1 VEDERR
7 DRDVSFGRRTLSRCN
22 LADVV
27 VSRKYTC
34 SCQLSSASLST
45 SHAGQQI
52 ALAESDDLVNPDR
65 AEVSGED
72 GKERSSMSSKKMED
86 VEEDA
91 DEEVQ
96 VSRLTALLAAS
107 TSTWKSTVM
116 IVSPSRTRTGWALL
130 DLRRLTSSVDI
141 YR

>member
-1 VEDERR
+1 
-7 DRDVSFGRRTLSRCN
+7 
-22 LADVV
+22 V

-91 DEEVQ
+91 DEVESDDDAEHSSSQSQEVQ